1 MRIKTYYI
9 FTIIF
14 PVLFSFCQGQETSG
28 DYNIRILNT
37 VWNTMN
43 EDYFDT
49 TFNGLDWEK
58 EYDYYKPL
66 VESCKTKDSLFF
78 YLNQLVFKLNVSHLG
93 LVPAEEA
100 NESGDPQLYFDG
112 MAGLQ
117 IRYIN
122 DEAVIISVEKNS
134 SAEKAGIRP
143 GFIITKLNGR
153 TIGSF
158 VQEKRDNP
166 TPPFNDRNF
175 RSLIAQNI
183 NRQFYGEPGDSISVA
198 FKDGKELMHEA
209 NLLLEDRKSIKSE
222 VIPGMPPM
230 YANVSHH
237 LINDSTAYIQFD
249 AFLPQVLDSTLSAI
263 RKYINCSCI
272 ILDLRGNPGGL
283 FDVRKTLAEQ
293 FVTDSTLFW
302 RYQSR
307 GTVDDVFLLPSSNPY
322 KGKLIILIDELSTSS
337 SEEFAGG
344 MKAIG
349 RATIVGEQTP
359 GKVLTMEV
367 VPLPE
372 GAFFIY
378 PNQQTLTSKNE
389 VLEAKG
395 VVPDVIVELDKKSL
409 LKGIDNQL
417 MLAIEL
423 SVLNDDENNGH

>member
-1 MRIKTYYI
+1 MKAKMYCI

-14 PVLFSFCQGQETSG
+14 TVLFSFSHGQETSVN
-28 DYNIRILNT
+28 YNIRILNT

-49 TFNGLDWEK
+49 TFNGLDWQK
-58 EYDYYKPL
+58 EYDYYKPI

-78 YLNQLVFKLNVSHLG
+78 YLNQMVFKLNVSHLG
-93 LVPAEEA
+93 LIPAEEA

-117 IRYIN
+117 IRYIDN
-122 DEAVIISVEKNS
+122 EAVIISVKKNS
-134 SAEKAGIRP
+134 AAEKAGIRP
-143 GFIITKLNGR
+143 GFTITKLNGR
-153 TIGSF
+153 TIDSF
-158 VQEKRDNP
+158 VREKMENP

-183 NRQFYGEPGDSISVA
+183 NRVFYGEPGDKINVT
-198 FKDGKELMHEA
+198 FKDGNKVRHNAILC
-209 NLLLEDRKSIKSE
+209 LEDRKSNKTE

-230 YANVSHH
+230 YADITHR
-237 LINDSTAYIQFD
+237 LINDSTAYIHFD
-249 AFLPQVLDSTLSAI
+249 AFLPQVLDSILAS
-263 RKYINCSCI
+263 INNYKPCSCI

-293 FVTDSTLFW
+293 FVSDSTLFW
-302 RYQSR
+302 RYHRR
-307 GTVDDVFLLPSSNPY
+307 GMVDDVYLFPSPDPY

-349 RATIVGEQTP
+349 RATLVGRQTP

-389 VLEAKG
+389 VLEANG
-395 VVPDVIVELDKKSL
+395 VVPDVIVKLNKRSL
-409 LKGIDNQL
+409 LNGIDNQL
-417 MLAIEL
+417 MFAIEL
-423 SVLNDDENNGH
+423 SINANVE